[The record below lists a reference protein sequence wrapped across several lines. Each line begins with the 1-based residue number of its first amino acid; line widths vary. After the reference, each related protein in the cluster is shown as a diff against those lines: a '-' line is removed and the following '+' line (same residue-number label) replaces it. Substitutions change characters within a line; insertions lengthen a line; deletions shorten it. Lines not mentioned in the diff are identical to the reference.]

1 MARTDPVG
9 WCQVTTELVI
19 LTRDESERRSSAQ
32 KQHGPPF
39 EGSPRLALRT
49 PKSLLSCGA
58 QKDPPKEEIVR
69 PLFGGPNCPRRLC
82 SSSLRQFSHS
92 PVDRKSTRLNSSH
105 SQISYA
111 VFCLKK
117 KKYTSRIVAQMWV
130 ILNPRASA
138 SSLKLRRGMQAPPSF
153 VSNARF
159 CTAPPTTSVVTYTW
173 CSTI

>member
-92 PVDRKSTRLNSSH
+92 PVGLEPGWSMVPCGTASGEPASMTDQKPALNSAGQPGPVELTLPSFT
-105 SQISYA
+105 SSLLGVIRGTWLTA
-111 VFCLKK
+111 GRCPIPRLKK
-117 KKYTSRIVAQMWV
+117 
-130 ILNPRASA
+130 
-138 SSLKLRRGMQAPPSF
+138 
-153 VSNARF
+153 
-159 CTAPPTTSVVTYTW
+159 
-173 CSTI
+173 